1 MAGILPWASRFA
13 SILSTPAFPS
23 MDSHYRHGGGYHQIY
38 PEESS
43 VHGCTSSRSGDRSW
57 LDAEICRPSSGR
69 YAGSGRSSSSGGRE
83 NRGSFRRSP
92 YLDSVGDC
100 ARQNP
105 FPPVTAQRSVA
116 LPIAQIQSSSS
127 SLLPLKDHDKSSGGV
142 IDGSGTGQRCDRDL
156 SLGSISWKHRNWS
169 RQSSLPSSKTFR
181 SSSDDACH
189 EASVAQGKD
198 SPLRSPGTSPLPSDD
213 GAPRK
218 KPRLGW
224 GQGLAKY
231 EKQKVEGSVDCN
243 GQNGLMFKDTI
254 GGSSPKVMVFVGS
267 MSPATPTSVTC
278 SSSPGTEEK
287 LSMKTLNLDADRAK
301 DSSRLG
307 LNGSPGNVSIK
318 VGEIDADSVCTLASA
333 LNDLMQYEDACS
345 GDSSFA
351 RFSTINKLL
360 LLKNEISKELEKTEY
375 EIDLFENELMSLASV
390 EQRNYREHPL
400 KSKSNV
406 GGSSAESFDEPK
418 TSLELPSN
426 NSVLAS
432 SVFLEEEK
440 AVQRAVSGECD
451 AEVKVVNHDLTEAFS
466 SGVAQF
472 CLDRQND
479 NRNVLF
485 DLCSEVNGKSIV
497 PHFIDAEPLTPF
509 TTVTPAVH
517 LSCGLVGNSAAE
529 KKSNSL
535 LASVMN
541 SSSDATK
548 RVSEEFER
556 AMCSMS
562 SQVDIWESDKLLQ
575 CRKNYMLIKDKLAV
589 EKRLLKFKERV
600 LAHKFRV
607 LHHLWRE
614 DLRLLAVLKHR
625 PKSSKRL
632 EVNIRSSQTA
642 LQRHRS
648 STRSRFLLPAGNLS
662 LVPTTEILNFTSKIL
677 SCSQIRHYRNYLK
690 MPAQIIDEKDKT
702 RLRFNTK
709 NGLIEDACSI
719 EKERVAINPW
729 TPEEKELFGNK
740 SLDTRR
746 KGALRQ
752 YACNIWQRFQK
763 DFFFYQPQNNR
774 RLHRVLLQ
782 EPQGGELQRSYETTE
797 A

>member
-1 MAGILPWASRFA
+1 
-13 SILSTPAFPS
+13 
-23 MDSHYRHGGGYHQIY
+23 
-38 PEESS
+38 
-43 VHGCTSSRSGDRSW
+43 
-57 LDAEICRPSSGR
+57 
-69 YAGSGRSSSSGGRE
+69 
-83 NRGSFRRSP
+83 
-92 YLDSVGDC
+92 
-100 ARQNP
+100 
-105 FPPVTAQRSVA
+105 
-116 LPIAQIQSSSS
+116 
-127 SLLPLKDHDKSSGGV
+127 
-142 IDGSGTGQRCDRDL
+142 
-156 SLGSISWKHRNWS
+156 
-169 RQSSLPSSKTFR
+169 
-181 SSSDDACH
+181 
-189 EASVAQGKD
+189 
-198 SPLRSPGTSPLPSDD
+198 
-213 GAPRK
+213 
-218 KPRLGW
+218 
-224 GQGLAKY
+224 
-231 EKQKVEGSVDCN
+231 
-243 GQNGLMFKDTI
+243 
-254 GGSSPKVMVFVGS
+254 MVFVGS

-287 LSMKTLNLDADRAK
+287 LSMKTSNLDADRAK

-307 LNGSPGNVSIK
+307 LNGSPGNFSIK

-406 GGSSAESFDEPK
+406 GGSSVESFDEPK
-418 TSLELPSN
+418 TSFELPSN

-472 CLDRQND
+472 SCLDRQND

-485 DLCSEVNGKSIV
+485 DLCSEVNGKGIV
-497 PHFIDAEPLTPF
+497 PHFIDVEPLTPF

-541 SSSDATK
+541 SNSNATK
-548 RVSEEFER
+548 RVSEEFVR

-709 NGLIEDACSI
+709 NGLIEYACSI

-729 TPEEKELFGNK
+729 TPEEKELFVNMLATFGKDFRKISSFISHKTTADCIEFYYKNHKAENFKEVMRQLKHRNQWQRLHSNK
-740 SLDTRR
+740 YLITTGAKWNHEANAASLDFLGVASTPDSRSNNFTRIIPR
-746 KGALRQ
+746 HKGRSD
-752 YACNIWQRFQK
+752 YHENKI
-763 DFFFYQPQNNR
+763 
-774 RLHRVLLQ
+774 LHGVNASLEKANSVEISGTDREAVAADVLVGICGSSEAMSSCATNYIDPRENVLLDR
-782 EPQGGELQRSYETTE
+782 PLTPK
-797 A
+797 